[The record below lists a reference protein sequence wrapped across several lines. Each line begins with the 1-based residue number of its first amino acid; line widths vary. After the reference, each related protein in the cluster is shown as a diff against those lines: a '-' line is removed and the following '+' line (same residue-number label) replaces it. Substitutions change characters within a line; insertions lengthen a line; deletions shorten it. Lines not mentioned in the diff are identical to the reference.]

1 MTFQYVSGNQLSTA
15 DALSIAYPP
24 DPGMGMTYSIV
35 RHPGQDMT
43 GVHKATDKSPLL
55 QTPSSHRGRMAS
67 QEMYLPEPIRLNF
80 YIRDT
85 LSHQDRIILKV
96 ENS

>member
-1 MTFQYVSGNQLSTA
+1 MTFQYVSESQLSTA

-35 RHPGQDMT
+35 RHPGQDRT
-43 GVHKATDKSPLL
+43 GIHEATDKSPLL
-55 QTPSSHRGRMAS
+55 QTPSNNRRRMAS
-67 QEMYLPEPIRLNF
+67 QEMYFPEPIRLNF

-85 LSHQDRIILKV
+85 VSHQGRIIQKG